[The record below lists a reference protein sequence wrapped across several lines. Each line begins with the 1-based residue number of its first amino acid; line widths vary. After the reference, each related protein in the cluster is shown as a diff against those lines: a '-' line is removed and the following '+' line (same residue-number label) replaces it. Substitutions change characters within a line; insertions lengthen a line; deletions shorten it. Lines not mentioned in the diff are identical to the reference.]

1 MAICIVNTLKAR
13 RNYNKRSSRL
23 ANGFASFASLANIIG
38 LALGVLFVKYAWGD
52 LCI

>member
-1 MAICIVNTLKAR
+1 MAICTVNTPKAR

-23 ANGFASFASLANIIG
+23 ANSFASLESIIG

>member
-1 MAICIVNTLKAR
+1 MVICIVNTLKAR

-23 ANGFASFASLANIIG
+23 ANSFASLANIIG

-52 LCI
+52 LFI